1 MRWSRKANPA
11 WRSRPVRGRSTILQ
25 ETYVSWRA
33 HRTTRLAAGLAYYGL
48 FALLPLL
55 SVSIALAGVVLD
67 EIEMETRIAE
77 WLTGITGGDADQVA
91 AAIAARVDSTGSLA
105 GLGLIGL
112 GSLLLAASLVF
123 VALQDAFDTIWEIP
137 VGAGA
142 RASLRRRALAFSV
155 VLLSGA
161 VLIVGFALSSVAGLV
176 RSLAPGDTI
185 VFDVAADLVVSIG
198 GVALIAVI
206 LTALYR
212 FLTRT
217 EVHWRVAFVG
227 GVATAVSLAVVNR
240 LGAEYVRRWGG
251 SSLAGAAG
259 VIVVA
264 LVWVYAISQIVLV
277 GAELTRTLERRIGPN
292 PEPGQH
298 D

>member
-1 MRWSRKANPA
+1 M
-11 WRSRPVRGRSTILQ
+11 
-25 ETYVSWRA
+25 
-33 HRTTRLAAGLAYYGL
+33 
-48 FALLPLL
+48 
-55 SVSIALAGVVLD
+55 SIALAGVVLD